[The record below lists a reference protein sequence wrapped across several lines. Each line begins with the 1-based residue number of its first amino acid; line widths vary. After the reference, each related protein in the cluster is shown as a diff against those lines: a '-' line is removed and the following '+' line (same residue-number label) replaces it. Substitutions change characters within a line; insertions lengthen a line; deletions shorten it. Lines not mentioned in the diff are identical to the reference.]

1 MADFRRWFL
10 AFAALVL
17 VLGSA
22 VPASAQYGVICGT
35 SAAVAPT
42 LRHEGFTELA
52 GDILL
57 SCTKAPG
64 ASSTPAGTPVAQA
77 NITVNVG
84 APITSRILTGS
95 VTEALLLVDDPGPT
109 AQVPCL
115 SPTNPTIACQ
125 VIGDGV
131 GGEFQAPAPQYNV
144 FQGITGLGGPGLAA
158 NTITFLGVP
167 IDAPGTAGAVLTY
180 RITNIRVDATGIAVG
195 IPLNALVTSSSST
208 SIQITAGQDTAVVGF
223 ATLGL
228 NQDISGQA
236 PVVAGFT
243 PSFLECENSPMT
255 VVGTATFTEAFAT
268 AFKDKGATGQNTPG
282 IVYNTESGLE
292 ITINGNTTG
301 VADTGTRLQVWIS
314 NIPPGAVISVDSWA
328 QSSAAVCTAVSEPCS
343 PEPSDATL
351 VTSSGSTPVDPFAN
365 TVTTVVDNSA
375 GTAPIPGY
383 LVQWEI
389 TNTNPFAIDS
399 LVFNIYA
406 SLLGQPSNTLPN
418 ASTTGVGGFS
428 PQAASAVP
436 SEAIPTFSTTVPTP
450 AAPTTLFTAS
460 QCVTYLLFPYI
471 TDLTGFDT
479 GIAISNT
486 SLDPLGTTPQNSG
499 ACTVTFY
506 SGGAVATAMN
516 DGGAVNG
523 VYTTAVIPGGSDTA
537 FLLSGLDLTGYN
549 AGTSSVPTGYA
560 IATCNFQ
567 YAHGYSFVSDFQLQH
582 FAAAYL
588 ALIIPD
594 ASTRAAT
601 PFLCSAYGTTN
612 TCNITGEQLVH

>member
-42 LRHEGFTELA
+42 LRHEGFTELT

-57 SCTKAPG
+57 SCSKAPG

-77 NITVNVG
+77 NITVNIG
-84 APITSRILTGS
+84 APITSRILTGT
-95 VTEALLLVDDPGPT
+95 VTEALLLIDDPAP
-109 AQVPCL
+109 ANQVPCL

-125 VIGDGV
+125 VTGDGV
-131 GGEFQAPAPQYNV
+131 GGEFQAPSPQYNV

-167 IDAPGTAGAVLTY
+167 IDAPGTAGATLTY

-228 NQDISGQA
+228 SQDIAGNA
-236 PVVAGFT
+236 PVVAGLT
-243 PSFLECENSPMT
+243 PSFLECENSPET
-255 VVGTATFTEAFAT
+255 TVGTATFTEAFAT
-268 AFKDKGATGQNTPG
+268 AFKTKGASGQNTPG

-292 ITINGNTTG
+292 VTINGQTTG
-301 VADTGTRLQVWIS
+301 VADTGTRLQVWIT
-314 NIPPGAVISVDSWA
+314 NIPPGAQIFVDSWA
-328 QSSAAVCTAVSEPCS
+328 QSTAAVCTTLAEPCS

-351 VTSSGSTPVDPFAN
+351 VGSSGSTPTDPYAN
-365 TVTTVVDNSA
+365 TITEIVDNTTSA
-375 GTAPIPGY
+375 ATVPSY
-383 LVQWEI
+383 LVQWEV

-399 LVFNIYA
+399 LKFNIYA
-406 SLLGQPSNTLPN
+406 SFVGQPNNSTPN
-418 ASTTGVGGFS
+418 PPTTGAGGFS
-428 PQAASAVP
+428 PQAASATP
-436 SEAIPTFSTTVPTP
+436 SEAIPTFSSTVPTP
-450 AAPTTLFTAS
+450 ASPTTLFSAA

-486 SLDPLGTTPQNSG
+486 SLDPLGTTPQNAG

-506 SGGAVATAMN
+506 SGGAVASNVATS
-516 DGGAVNG
+516 G
-523 VYTTAVIPGGSDTA
+523 VYTTAVIPGGSDDA
-537 FLLSGLDLTGYN
+537 FLLSSLDTGYP
-549 AGTSSVPTGYA
+549 ATPAVPTGYA

-594 ASTRAAT
+594 ASTRTAT
-601 PFLCSAYGTTN
+601 PFVCSAYGSASA
-612 TCNITGEQLVH
+612 CNITGEQLVH